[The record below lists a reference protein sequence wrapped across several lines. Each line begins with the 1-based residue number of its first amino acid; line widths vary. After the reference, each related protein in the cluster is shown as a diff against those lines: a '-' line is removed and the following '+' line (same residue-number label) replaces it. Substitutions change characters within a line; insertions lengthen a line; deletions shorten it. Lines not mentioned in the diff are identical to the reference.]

1 MLSIVLAALRARRS
15 STIAVWLMAC
25 LVVAAAVGAPWYV
38 LGARERVT
46 VQDVADDT
54 NVHRMIIL
62 TQDVTI
68 AAVPG
73 ETPDPTVI
81 DTAFANMRS
90 AIRLPGAIDITGL
103 RVVGSLGGR
112 INAPVPVAYRS
123 GVCDHVVVVG
133 RCPTDVNDVMLSR
146 ALAGQLGINVGGT
159 VPWPTASR
167 LATVPS
173 LRIVGLYDPI
183 DVENAY
189 WGKGLLSATAP
200 VGSPTADAMFVTES
214 TIRADAQGAT
224 VERLLVVTPATVTS
238 SGPDALADQLSVM
251 VAAIGNS
258 FALDQD
264 YFPLATRID
273 ADLRTVTNTV
283 PVLAVELILFGWFA
297 LYLVLRA
304 MSAGRRADV
313 GLALLRGTG
322 RVGMWRLFGPQNAVP
337 VVAAIPFGALA
348 GYLVARWLAGPV
360 HSSDQP
366 VALAVS
372 AAAAL
377 LVVLG
382 ALIASAVAERASRRA
397 PIIDMLR
404 RTPARRRGW
413 RADAADGV
421 VVALALFAFVQFK
434 IGGTATIGGTSGAA
448 TPTNGA
454 VGVAA
459 ATPALLAVVI
469 ALVAARVVAPIA
481 LRLLPAAIR
490 AGHATRM
497 LTAAHF
503 ARRPGIDRV
512 FAILVV
518 AVALIGYA
526 VLGWQTA
533 TDAAHTR
540 AVEQLGAD
548 RVLQI
553 RNASAQRVLTVTRA
567 ADPTGRYAMAA
578 AAYPSSKV
586 LAVDRTRLAAILRA
600 GPGWPSG
607 ASVAAAL
614 DANVAT
620 ALRLSDGPL
629 RLGATATTLPR
640 HGVELAVDL
649 VDADG
654 VGHAVRFGPLATR
667 RNTYQATLSGCP
679 SGCAFVDLQVVDA
692 LNPDSPA
699 GSPVQGVSIV
709 VGSLEPDSGPTGE
722 GASGTAA
729 SGGAAAPSGVGVPG
743 GLDATP
749 FGDRDGWRTSIGD
762 ATLGPAVSTGPDG
775 LHIDLPTGESRGEF
789 KLFDP
794 RVFPADV
801 SLPVP
806 VVSAGTPPAPDRP
819 GLADLDVFGDLT
831 VPDRVAAHVAVLP
844 QLGTSGTYVDLSAAL
859 RLDGG
864 AGVGAQPQIWL
875 RADAPASVLAR
886 IRAAGLVVASD
897 VSIGSAEASY
907 GRQAPFAALRF
918 GLAIAVIALLV
929 AAIAVITLATVER
942 QNRAAELGALRR
954 VGLAARATAATAY
967 ATYLCLV
974 AAALG
979 VGLATVAI
987 AHLLVGR
994 HVTVFADGYAVPPAP
1009 HATAI
1014 GWVFVAVASAVPLV
1028 AAAWY
1033 AAARLVRTYRR
1044 VPGGGG

>member
-1 MLSIVLAALRARRS
+1 
-15 STIAVWLMAC
+15 
-25 LVVAAAVGAPWYV
+25 
-38 LGARERVT
+38 
-46 VQDVADDT
+46 
-54 NVHRMIIL
+54 
-62 TQDVTI
+62 
-68 AAVPG
+68 
-73 ETPDPTVI
+73 
-81 DTAFANMRS
+81 
-90 AIRLPGAIDITGL
+90 
-103 RVVGSLGGR
+103 
-112 INAPVPVAYRS
+112 
-123 GVCDHVVVVG
+123 
-133 RCPTDVNDVMLSR
+133 
-146 ALAGQLGINVGGT
+146 
-159 VPWPTASR
+159 
-167 LATVPS
+167 
-173 LRIVGLYDPI
+173 
-183 DVENAY
+183 
-189 WGKGLLSATAP
+189 
-200 VGSPTADAMFVTES
+200 
-214 TIRADAQGAT
+214 
-224 VERLLVVTPATVTS
+224 
-238 SGPDALADQLSVM
+238 
-251 VAAIGNS
+251 
-258 FALDQD
+258 LDQD

-273 ADLRTVTNTV
+273 SDLRTVTNTV

-304 MSAGRRADV
+304 MSGGRRADV

-404 RTPARRRGW
+404 RTPASRRGW

-434 IGGTATIGGTSGAA
+434 IGGTATIGGT
-448 TPTNGA
+448 PTGV

-481 LRLLPAAIR
+481 LRLLPAAVR

-497 LTAAHF
+497 LAAAHF

-586 LAVDRTRLAAILRA
+586 LAVDRNRLAAVLHG

-607 ASVAAAL
+607 AIVASAL

-629 RLGATATTLPR
+629 RLGATATALPR

-654 VGHAVRFGPLATR
+654 VGHRVRFGPLATT

-679 SGCAFVDLQVVDA
+679 SGCEFVDLQVVDA
-692 LNPDSPA
+692 LNPDSPS
-699 GSPVQGVSIV
+699 GSPVEGVSIV
-709 VGSLEPDSGPTGE
+709 VGSLEPGAGPTGL
-722 GASGTAA
+722 GASGTSS
-729 SGGAAAPSGVGVPG
+729 SGSATAPTGSGVPG
-743 GLDATP
+743 GLDTAA

-775 LHIDLPTGESRGEF
+775 LHIDLPSGESRGEF

-806 VVSAGTPPAPDRP
+806 VVSAGTPPAPHRP
-819 GLADLDVFGDLT
+819 GLAGLDVFGDLT

-844 QLGTSGTYVDLSAAL
+844 QLGTSGTYVDLGAAL
-859 RLDGG
+859 RLDGD

-897 VSIGSAEASY
+897 VSIDSAEASY